1 MEKRKLSAI
10 AREKASED
18 MIEIAGRLKG
28 MRHIVTAQM
37 VEDNRILILTFYKIS
52 DIAKGK
58 EGAAFRTF
66 LSHEDYITQDLRVE
80 KVKWLTASF
89 SMMNEF
95 NVYESTWDKE
105 KNCFVRKELIFI
117 RSNEEQ
123 ELISTFFKEYTR
135 QEDGTVPWDAVHRFQ
150 EKVKAIRLAAKH
162 KKC

>member
-37 VEDNRILILTFYKIS
+37 VEDNRILLLTFYNIS
-52 DIAKGK
+52 DLANGK

-105 KNCFVRKELIFI
+105 KIALYERSLFLFVPMRNRSLSQHFLKNTQGRKMEQFRGMRFI
-117 RSNEEQ
+117 DSR
-123 ELISTFFKEYTR
+123 
-135 QEDGTVPWDAVHRFQ
+135 
-150 EKVKAIRLAAKH
+150 
-162 KKC
+162 KK

>member
-37 VEDNRILILTFYKIS
+37 VEDNRILLLTFYNVS
-52 DIAKGK
+52 DLANGK
-58 EGAAFRTF
+58 EGATFRTF

-105 KNCFVRKELIFI
+105 KIALYERSLFLFVPMRNRSLSQHFLKNTQGRKMDQFRGMRFI
-117 RSNEEQ
+117 DSR
-123 ELISTFFKEYTR
+123 
-135 QEDGTVPWDAVHRFQ
+135 
-150 EKVKAIRLAAKH
+150 
-162 KKC
+162 KK

>member
-58 EGAAFRTF
+58 EGATFRTF

-105 KNCFVRKELIFI
+105 KIALYERSLFLFVPMRNRSLSQHFLKNTQGRKMDQFRGMRFI
-117 RSNEEQ
+117 DSR
-123 ELISTFFKEYTR
+123 
-135 QEDGTVPWDAVHRFQ
+135 
-150 EKVKAIRLAAKH
+150 
-162 KKC
+162 KK

>member
-1 MEKRKLSAI
+1 M
-10 AREKASED
+10 
-18 MIEIAGRLKG
+18 
-28 MRHIVTAQM
+28 
-37 VEDNRILILTFYKIS
+37 
-52 DIAKGK
+52 
-58 EGAAFRTF
+58 
-66 LSHEDYITQDLRVE
+66 E

-150 EKVKAIRLAAKH
+150 EK
-162 KKC
+162 